1 LNGGFI
7 LSDLE
12 KNRITV
18 EIYGQQYTVVGEE
31 SEEHI
36 LQVAR
41 IVDKKMREIARRNP
55 SLTTSKLAVLTAV
68 NAVHDYIKLKEK
80 VEELEKEISKRKV
93 D

>member
-1 LNGGFI
+1 M
-7 LSDLE
+7 SDLE